1 MQMVNFCLKVHLH
14 HLGMILALTI
24 FTHSTVTPHL
34 TLLTYFIAR
43 IRCQPQILMNSY
55 KSGQPHWIM
64 VKIHCLSIS
73 NIFTTPLMPWKLETC
88 HGAPSACLSM
98 AVIILKVIRSL
109 PGSRHPMMCGSKI
122 HVLSYISSSETETS
136 TRRWT
141 LQQRKYVMRKGQG
154 YIQTSCLGTLHGDI
168 QCI

>member
-14 HLGMILALTI
+14 HLGMILALMI
-24 FTHSTVTPHL
+24 FTHSIVAPHL
-34 TLLTYFIAR
+34 TLLTYLTAR
-43 IRCQPQILMNSY
+43 IRCQPQISMNSY
-55 KSGQPHWIM
+55 KSGQPHWLMI
-64 VKIHCLSIS
+64 KIHHLSIS
-73 NIFTTPLMPWKLETC
+73 KIFTTPLTPSKLETC
-88 HGAPSACLSM
+88 HGAPSACLLM
-98 AVIILKVIRSL
+98 VVIILKVIGSL

-122 HVLSYISSSETETS
+122 CILSYISSSETETS

-168 QCI
+168 QCV